1 MQINETILIIY
12 FLVAVNF
19 LFNRLKDFSCHTQT
33 WLTKNLIAKH
43 LFNVAAI
50 FFVIVL
56 FTRSKPIHPIA
67 LIILT
72 FVMYGFFMIITRCDH
87 RFLAVFLISM
97 VIVFLIEAYK
107 SYYKEQETKQEIQ
120 EIQEKKEIQEIEK
133 IKEPQIGLSRYPKLI
148 LNKNNKNNPIDINP
162 NACEKNLV
170 MDYDEVNLNSVKENI
185 YDKLD
190 KDTEQK
196 EFNIFEEN
204 PKELKYVTTY
214 INLPGYKGYN
224 IEDTNRFELKKN
236 NSGLINYVKLKDNE
250 TFKPHN
256 SVIYP

>member
-120 EIQEKKEIQEIEK
+120 EIQEKQHYIERQK
-133 IKEPQIGLSRYPKLI
+133 SFLTTQLIVQIFSILIVFVGFFVYLGQKSREYPKWNWRKFWLGVEKCKGNSLSRKLQR
-148 LNKNNKNNPIDINP
+148 DIFTDLLHGL
-162 NACEKNLV
+162 KR
-170 MDYDEVNLNSVKENI
+170 
-185 YDKLD
+185 
-190 KDTEQK
+190 
-196 EFNIFEEN
+196 IF
-204 PKELKYVTTY
+204 
-214 INLPGYKGYN
+214 
-224 IEDTNRFELKKN
+224 
-236 NSGLINYVKLKDNE
+236 
-250 TFKPHN
+250 
-256 SVIYP
+256 

>member
-107 SYYKEQETKQEIQ
+107 SYYKEKQYY
-120 EIQEKKEIQEIEK
+120 IERQK
-133 IKEPQIGLSRYPKLI
+133 NFLTTQLIVQIFSILIVFIGFFVYLGQKSREYPKWNWRKFWLGV
-148 LNKNNKNNPIDINP
+148 
-162 NACEKNLV
+162 EKCKG
-170 MDYDEVNLNSVKENI
+170 NSLAR
-185 YDKLD
+185 KLQ
-190 KDTEQK
+190 KDVFTDLLHGIK
-196 EFNIFEEN
+196 RIF
-204 PKELKYVTTY
+204 
-214 INLPGYKGYN
+214 
-224 IEDTNRFELKKN
+224 
-236 NSGLINYVKLKDNE
+236 
-250 TFKPHN
+250 
-256 SVIYP
+256 

>member
-1 MQINETILIIY
+1 MTIIIVIVIIFSIIIY
-12 FLVAVNF
+12 LLFLN
-19 LFNRLKDFSCHTQT
+19 S
-33 WLTKNLIAKH
+33 KNKK
-43 LFNVAAI
+43 
-50 FFVIVL
+50 IV
-56 FTRSKPIHPIA
+56 K
-67 LIILT
+67 
-72 FVMYGFFMIITRCDH
+72 
-87 RFLAVFLISM
+87 
-97 VIVFLIEAYK
+97 
-107 SYYKEQETKQEIQ
+107 KEIKQEIQ

-214 INLPGYKGYN
+214 INLPGYKAYN

-236 NSGLINYVKLKDNE
+236 NNGLINYVKLKDNE